1 MATKNDITGD
11 SIQTKSDSGTDY
23 GDGWDKIWGKNQK
36 HKQQDLTELNGDGNR
51 DRGRYGEDLK
61 EEMPS
66 VLKILKESTI
76 AKLVK
81 GEVVVTFNK
90 INGDKRVMTCTL
102 QEGVVPKATKDPAS
116 QKKVQKINEEV
127 QVVWDV
133 NAKGWRSFRWANV
146 TEVASV

>member
-1 MATKNDITGD
+1 M
-11 SIQTKSDSGTDY
+11 SDF
-23 GDGWDKIWGKNQK
+23 KE
-36 HKQQDLTELNGDGNR
+36 KQQDLTELNGDGNR

-66 VLKILKESTI
+66 VLKILKENTV

-102 QEGVVPKATKDPAS
+102 QEGIVPEATKKDPAS

>member
-1 MATKNDITGD
+1 MGRNGLHKWV
-11 SIQTKSDSGTDY
+11 SIMSDF
-23 GDGWDKIWGKNQK
+23 KE
-36 HKQQDLTELNGDGNR
+36 KQQDLTELNGDGNR

-66 VLKILKESTI
+66 VLKILKENTI

-102 QEGVVPKATKDPAS
+102 QEGIVPEATKKDPAS

>member
-1 MATKNDITGD
+1 MGRNGLHKWV
-11 SIQTKSDSGTDY
+11 SIMSDF
-23 GDGWDKIWGKNQK
+23 KE
-36 HKQQDLTELNGDGNR
+36 KQQDLTELNGDGNR

-66 VLKILKESTI
+66 VLKILKENTV

-102 QEGVVPKATKDPAS
+102 QEGIVPEATKKDPVS
-116 QKKVQKINEEV
+116 QKKVQKLNEEV

>member
-1 MATKNDITGD
+1 M
-11 SIQTKSDSGTDY
+11 SDF
-23 GDGWDKIWGKNQK
+23 KE
-36 HKQQDLTELNGDGNR
+36 KQQDLTELNGDGNR

-102 QEGVVPKATKDPAS
+102 QEGIVPEATKKDPAS

>member
-1 MATKNDITGD
+1 MGRHGLCKWVLIM
-11 SIQTKSDSGTDY
+11 SDF
-23 GDGWDKIWGKNQK
+23 KE
-36 HKQQDLTELNGDGNR
+36 KQQDLTELNGDGNR

-61 EEMPS
+61 EEIPS

>member
-1 MATKNDITGD
+1 MGRHGLCKWVLLM
-11 SIQTKSDSGTDY
+11 SDF
-23 GDGWDKIWGKNQK
+23 KE
-36 HKQQDLTELNGDGNR
+36 KQQDLTELNGDGNR

-76 AKLVK
+76 QKLVK

-90 INGDKRVMTCTL
+90 VNGDKRVMTCTL
-102 QEGVVPKATKDPAS
+102 QEGIVPKATKKDPAS